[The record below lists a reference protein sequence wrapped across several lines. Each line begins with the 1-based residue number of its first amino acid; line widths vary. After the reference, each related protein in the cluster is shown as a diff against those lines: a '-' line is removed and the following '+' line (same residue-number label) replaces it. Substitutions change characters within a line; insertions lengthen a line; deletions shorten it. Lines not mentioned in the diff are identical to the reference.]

1 MLTKSVKKGGSMGKR
16 KWIALVMSWILV
28 VIGILTGCTVESNQA
43 VISTDESVFSI
54 EEDGIYSSK
63 EDVALY
69 IHTYGHLPSNYVT
82 KQEAQE
88 QGWDSREGNL
98 WEVFPGKS
106 IGGDH
111 FGNYEGQLPEGH
123 FYKECDIDF
132 DGGYRNGKRIIYS
145 DDGMIFYTEDHYN
158 TFEQLY

>member
-1 MLTKSVKKGGSMGKR
+1 MGKR

-28 VIGILTGCTVESNQA
+28 VIGILTGCTVESNQT

-98 WEVFPGKS
+98 
-106 IGGDH
+106 
-111 FGNYEGQLPEGH
+111 
-123 FYKECDIDF
+123 
-132 DGGYRNGKRIIYS
+132 RR
-145 DDGMIFYTEDHYN
+145 
-158 TFEQLY
+158 

>member
-82 KQEAQE
+82 K
-88 QGWDSREGNL
+88 
-98 WEVFPGKS
+98 
-106 IGGDH
+106 
-111 FGNYEGQLPEGH
+111 
-123 FYKECDIDF
+123 
-132 DGGYRNGKRIIYS
+132 
-145 DDGMIFYTEDHYN
+145 
-158 TFEQLY
+158 